1 MNEKEKALEV
11 RVQELEEKSKCLP
24 GIDLRIN
31 PEKMAEAICQSR
43 DPSGK
48 GQVYF
53 VNKFLKEAE

>member
-43 DPSGK
+43 DPQKPTRDIPQES
-48 GQVYF
+48 
-53 VNKFLKEAE
+53 